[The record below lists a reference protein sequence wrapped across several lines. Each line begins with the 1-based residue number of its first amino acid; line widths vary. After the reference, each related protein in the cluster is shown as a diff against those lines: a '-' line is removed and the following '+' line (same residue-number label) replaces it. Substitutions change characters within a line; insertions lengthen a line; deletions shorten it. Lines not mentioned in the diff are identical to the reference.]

1 MFSKKNEKKQADRKE
16 TEKTTDFY
24 ESMIDD
30 MLSDAGELLN
40 ADGDKKEDVTD
51 DPALFD
57 DLFEDAPASD
67 EEPANDAAA
76 NAEEAPLTNEKLDQ
90 PSGEEPSPHIG
101 TNNEPTDHH
110 EVDIHKWKSETIT
123 SISEEYSE
131 ERINSN
137 EIDDELLIALGYVNG
152 DRKDEPERDT
162 LLPEKLFAMTKEF
175 SDVRE
180 ADTIYE
186 RFIASKRKIE
196 FRLIATLLAAILL
209 CLYPYVGSLL
219 GRTVEFFDC
228 ERFFVPNMLIC
239 LQLLFVAA
247 AFSASDLFFGF
258 IKIFTGKPQIYS
270 ASALLFLATTATT
283 VIYAFVSEPTGI
295 VSCSVFMVVSA
306 ASMLVPI
313 FCDLMRVKQQMDSFE
328 LSADKEDVKSSRID
342 RCEGEYILAH
352 RGIPKDFAERTKAS
366 YDSPKI
372 MNLILLPSFMFSAL
386 LGTIV
391 FLTTKNPETALIS
404 ASATSCIVF
413 PTSQLLMSLPFYRY
427 AHSVLNSENCAI
439 VGRNSVNEL
448 SKIIEISVS
457 EGEIFKYN
465 TINPINM
472 QLFGETLYTTI
483 YCTASLTRSRRS
495 PISALF
501 AENIENS
508 DLSGNVQTVEDTRD
522 GIAAIVDNR
531 YAVLCG
537 NARFMRDH
545 DFDVPEPS
553 PEETASMGTTLVYT
567 AINGKIA
574 ASICVD
580 YVVREEFYDVL
591 HSATENGIKLKIY
604 SSDFGVTRSVISAKL
619 GIHDDAYEL
628 VKEKMPLPTGVSPAV
643 TSDNPAMLFETPVI
657 ARAIKKA
664 ERLLGI
670 YSGIVSAVSLL
681 PAIAVAVLGLTVSPY
696 IILIYHAITALPV
709 FIISKLYLQSKNN

>member
-1 MFSKKNEKKQADRKE
+1 M
-16 TEKTTDFY
+16 
-24 ESMIDD
+24 
-30 MLSDAGELLN
+30 
-40 ADGDKKEDVTD
+40 
-51 DPALFD
+51 
-57 DLFEDAPASD
+57 
-67 EEPANDAAA
+67 
-76 NAEEAPLTNEKLDQ
+76 
-90 PSGEEPSPHIG
+90 
-101 TNNEPTDHH
+101 
-110 EVDIHKWKSETIT
+110 
-123 SISEEYSE
+123 
-131 ERINSN
+131 
-137 EIDDELLIALGYVNG
+137 
-152 DRKDEPERDT
+152 
-162 LLPEKLFAMTKEF
+162 
-175 SDVRE
+175 
-180 ADTIYE
+180 
-186 RFIASKRKIE
+186 
-196 FRLIATLLAAILL
+196 
-209 CLYPYVGSLL
+209 
-219 GRTVEFFDC
+219 
-228 ERFFVPNMLIC
+228 
-239 LQLLFVAA
+239 
-247 AFSASDLFFGF
+247 
-258 IKIFTGKPQIYS
+258 
-270 ASALLFLATTATT
+270 
-283 VIYAFVSEPTGI
+283 
-295 VSCSVFMVVSA
+295 
-306 ASMLVPI
+306 
-313 FCDLMRVKQQMDSFE
+313 SF
-328 LSADKEDVKSSRID
+328 
-342 RCEGEYILAH
+342 
-352 RGIPKDFAERTKAS
+352 
-366 YDSPKI
+366 
-372 MNLILLPSFMFSAL
+372 
-386 LGTIV
+386 
-391 FLTTKNPETALIS
+391 
-404 ASATSCIVF
+404 
-413 PTSQLLMSLPFYRY
+413 PFYRY

-501 AENIENS
+501 AENVENS

-591 HSATENGIKLKIY
+591 RSATENGIKLKIY

-664 ERLLGI
+664 ERVLGI

>member
-30 MLSDAGELLN
+30 MLGAGELLN

-386 LGTIV
+386 LGTVV
-391 FLTTKNPETALIS
+391 FLTTKNSETALIS
-404 ASATSCIVF
+404 ASATACIVF

-501 AENIENS
+501 AENVENS

-591 HSATENGIKLKIY
+591 RSATENGIKLKIY

-664 ERLLGI
+664 ERVLGI
-670 YSGIVSAVSLL
+670 YSGIVSAVSLF